1 LGSSSC
7 GLFYSIVLALVV
19 GTEKNFEKPQLG
31 EAVPGWDS
39 NWVPPECDTSPQS
52 EQYDKDI
59 WTFIIPT
66 DREKY

>member
-1 LGSSSC
+1 
-7 GLFYSIVLALVV
+7 V